1 LEFRLSRRGNG
12 VPAKFQTGFSNARAK
27 SVFEKSSL
35 EFRLQ
40 AAGREKP
47 HKRGTPNATGRVRSD
62 FPNTR

>member
-1 LEFRLSRRGNG
+1 MIRNG
-12 VPAKFQTGFSNARAK
+12 SIAWSSTE

-47 HKRGTPNATGRVRSD
+47 RKRGTPSATGRVRGD
-62 FPNTR
+62 FPNTL